1 MSHIGH
7 PLYIILSVI
16 EADGRAD
23 GMREDGRST
32 DRPRPPSKSKRRS
45 KFRAA
50 PLPLLTSNTVLLA
63 AAIFRFRVSR
73 VSIRGR
79 VDRGRRICRLLDRGS
94 CVSCYCITMSRRQNG
109 GAQSSRSVVLHSVW
123 VIWDSLY
130 GTLDKNKHGTWDSV
144 YWVMKKLV
152 SVRGQSR

>member
-1 MSHIGH
+1 MCISTNRG
-7 PLYIILSVI
+7 
-16 EADGRAD
+16 GRTR
-23 GMREDGRST
+23 GREDGKMADPPT
-32 DRPRPPSKSKRRS
+32 DPDPRVSRRGVQNS
-45 KFRAA
+45 A

-63 AAIFRFRVSR
+63 AANFRFRVSR

-94 CVSCYCITMSRRQNG
+94 CVGCYCITMSRRQNG

-130 GTLDKNKHGTWDSV
+130 GTLDKNEHGTWDSV
-144 YWVMKKLV
+144 YWVMKKPV
-152 SVRGQSR
+152 GVRGQSR